1 MKNNSPHAPQA
12 TVLFLHGDFAS
23 FIYSPER
30 FCAYTK
36 CLCMYYGMLHLCVR
50 MSIHRCIDLLFKM
63 RLLYRSLVCVNCSL
77 RPVGCS
83 PPGFPV
89 HGIFQAR
96 LLEWVAILFSR
107 GSFWP
112 RDWTLYC
119 RSPVLQTDSLAS
131 EPPEKPKHRPS
142 FFKKNG
148 KLCFVI
154 PFLCQL
160 HSLQCLLWLRS
171 CGDLT
176 NPLLINIEVKL
187 GFEVSF
193 SLYPILSSSRGGCF
207 KLFLAPL
214 WGHSL
219 LSRTS

>member
-1 MKNNSPHAPQA
+1 MHVVKKKIKQWLHYEKQFPRPPQA

-89 HGIFQAR
+89 HGILQAR

-142 FFKKNG
+142 FFFKKMGN
-148 KLCFVI
+148 CV
-154 PFLCQL
+154 
-160 HSLQCLLWLRS
+160 SLYH
-171 CGDLT
+171 
-176 NPLLINIEVKL
+176 
-187 GFEVSF
+187 FYVSF
-193 SLYPILSSSRGGCF
+193 ILFNVYYGYAPVVISQTPCWLTSKSNLVLKCPFPCTPSS
-207 KLFLAPL
+207 APQR
-214 WGHSL
+214 WL
-219 LSRTS
+219 L